1 MSKSGHVLAA
11 PKKKIKLTAKY
22 RRRATKLLMAHLDPS
37 VDVSS
42 PLLDNRETVDIT
54 NQFIVPH
61 EYYTDT
67 PAWGTTINHRVSF
80 TILNHPYT
88 ACKQLQR
95 ELGEPGKL
103 NGLWDILEALA
114 PELRSDLAYQ
124 MRILYNLNVT
134 EETVDAWKV
143 IIPFPMAACLLDIY
157 RNGNESPWIDNI
169 TVPTATWLKTIA
181 TLKDNCPLLDPVA
194 AVCASNVNVA
204 ARQLN
209 KIKRFI
215 EQNMAGLTV
224 EAMRELLV
232 NTEDLEIIIEPK
244 DLDTYAVFWVE
255 RITARILELLATT
268 ALLLVSSA
276 ANVNQAEVTE
286 EDQKAIAENVIN
298 DAVTLATEDVIE
310 YNKANR

>member
-1 MSKSGHVLAA
+1 MSKSGHVLAE

-37 VDVSS
+37 VDVTS
-42 PLLDNRETVDIT
+42 PLIDNRETVDIT

-67 PAWGTTINHRVSF
+67 PSWGTTTNHRVSF

-103 NGLWDILEALA
+103 NGLWDILEALL

-157 RNGNESPWIDNI
+157 RNGNDSPWIDNV
-169 TVPTATWLKTIA
+169 TVPTASWLSTIA
-181 TLKDNCPLLDPVA
+181 TLKDNCPLLDPVSK
-194 AVCASNVNVA
+194 VCATNVNVA

-209 KIKRFI
+209 KIKRLI
-215 EQNMAGLTV
+215 ENNMSTLTV
-224 EAMRELLV
+224 ESMRGILET
-232 NTEDLEIIIEPK
+232 TEDPEIVVAPE
-244 DLDTYAVFWVE
+244 DLDMYSLFWIE
-255 RITARILELLATT
+255 RITVRILELLATT
-268 ALLLVSSA
+268 ALLLVSSVTPLKNDGA
-276 ANVNQAEVTE
+276 TE
-286 EDQKAIAENVIN
+286 EELKEIAVGVIN
-298 DAVTLATEDVIE
+298 DAVGLATADVIE
-310 YNKANR
+310 YNKANK